1 MWPPDLER
9 VTLALGRYQSTGQQ
23 QEDQGEG
30 YCTSPAGEEGSFY
43 QLGVVAVVGLN
54 VKKMA
59 PSLHPYI
66 IPPHPLEQAQATS
79 SSSPLG
85 RAHHCPPHP
94 QGLTPGRPLFPDPL
108 AML

>member
-43 QLGVVAVVGLN
+43 QLGGGGSVWA
-54 VKKMA
+54 K
-59 PSLHPYI
+59 
-66 IPPHPLEQAQATS
+66 
-79 SSSPLG
+79 
-85 RAHHCPPHP
+85 C
-94 QGLTPGRPLFPDPL
+94 
-108 AML
+108 